1 MEEVEQGT
9 PLGKLGGKTYGRI
22 LSILGV
28 VVFAA
33 ILYYGG
39 VEALRQLAQVNLPYL
54 GCAFVAAGLAA
65 FVTSARWGLIV
76 DSLEGHSTRSR
87 LQYFYYVMVGK
98 ISSTFVSQYVGDY
111 GVRPLALKASS
122 KTSMGHA
129 FYSVLLD
136 RLFDLALS
144 LLFLVPGVLFVGGLI
159 SPEVLMVLVLVLI
172 GGYWAVSARNHH
184 LLSGLLGLA
193 VRALRGIGR
202 WLPKLDRVVAKLANA
217 VEGAR
222 DGFERLGAGCIIK
235 ANVLTLARYLAMA
248 MRAYFI
254 AWALNLPIPFW
265 LVFLAVGLVRFTL
278 LFAVAPG
285 RLGVLEVGWYG
296 ILALGGVQT
305 STIIPFLLGLR
316 LYGLVFNAVLALMA
330 HLATMFSRSGSA

>member
-1 MEEVEQGT
+1 MEEVEKRA
-9 PLGKLGGKTYGRI
+9 PLGRLGGKTYRMV
-22 LSILGV
+22 LSVLGV
-28 VVFAA
+28 LVFGA

-39 VEALRQLAQVNLPYL
+39 VEALRQLARVNLLYL

-87 LQYFYYVMVGK
+87 LQYFYYVMMGK

-122 KTSMGHA
+122 DTSVGRA

-144 LLFLVPGVLFVGGLI
+144 LLFLGPGLLYLGGFI
-159 SPEVLMVLVLVLI
+159 SPEVLMVLVLLLV
-172 GGYWAVSARNHH
+172 GGYWAVSAKNHH
-184 LLSGLLGLA
+184 LLSGVMGLA
-193 VRALRGIGR
+193 ARALEGAARS
-202 WLPKLDRVVAKLANA
+202 LPVLAGVLTRLGST

-222 DGFERLGAGCIIK
+222 AGFERVGRGCITA
-235 ANVLTLARYLAMA
+235 ANVLTLGRYLAMA
-248 MRAYFI
+248 TRAYFI
-254 AWALNLPIPFW
+254 AWALGLSIPFW

-296 ILALGGVQT
+296 VLALGGVQT

-316 LYGLVFNAVLALMA
+316 LYGLVFNAVLALSA
-330 HLATMFSRSGSA
+330 HLAVMFTRDGSA